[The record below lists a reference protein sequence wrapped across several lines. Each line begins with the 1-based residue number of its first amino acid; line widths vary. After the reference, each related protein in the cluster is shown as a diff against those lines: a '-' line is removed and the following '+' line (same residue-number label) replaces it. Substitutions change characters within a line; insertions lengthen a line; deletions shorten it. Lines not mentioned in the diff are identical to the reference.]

1 MIFNLG
7 PKEVEILIKIILAA
21 VIGFL
26 IGLERRK
33 KHFGLA
39 SRTLMLICISAC
51 LFTIVGTSVFSDTN
65 LSRVAQGLAAG
76 IGFIGAAIIWKQK
89 QGKLIYGLT
98 SAATIWA
105 LTAIGFAIGAGEYF
119 LAVIV
124 TIVILLI
131 LLVKRVGVE

>member
-7 PKEVEILIKIILAA
+7 PKEGEILIKIVLAA

-26 IGLERRK
+26 IGLERRE

-39 SRTLMLICISAC
+39 SRTSMLICISAC
-51 LFTIVGTSVFSDTN
+51 LFTIVGISVFSETN

-89 QGKLIYGLT
+89 RERWIYGLT

-124 TIVILLI
+124 AAIILLI
-131 LLVKRVGVE
+131 LLVKRVGIE